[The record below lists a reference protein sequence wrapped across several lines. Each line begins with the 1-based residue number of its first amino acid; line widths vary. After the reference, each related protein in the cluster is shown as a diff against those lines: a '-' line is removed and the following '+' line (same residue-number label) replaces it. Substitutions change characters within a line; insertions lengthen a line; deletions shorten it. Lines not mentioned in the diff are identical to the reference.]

1 MQCERKVKPMNPLQ
15 QNLIIFKVDNGE
27 VSVDVKLDN
36 DTVWLNLNQ
45 LTQLFERDKSVISRH
60 LKNIFTE
67 QELEQNSTVAK
78 FATVQQEGGHEVQR
92 DIEFYNLDVIISV
105 GYRVNSKRGT
115 QFRQWASRVLKD
127 HLVQG
132 YSLHQQRL
140 CEKGIKDLQKAM
152 GLLSQTLQRQS
163 LVHEIGY
170 QAIEIINHYA
180 KTWHLLLA
188 YDENSLISPAT
199 LTESPKILEY
209 DTVLMAIDELKQTL
223 IQKGE
228 ATPLFGQQREGQL
241 QAILGTIHQTFDE
254 TFLYPS
260 CIERAAHLLYF
271 VIKDHPFVD
280 GNKRIG
286 SFLFLLYLQSQNSD
300 FTQLNDLT
308 LVALT
313 LLVAES
319 DPKDKDL
326 MIKLILNLMAKG

>member
-1 MQCERKVKPMNPLQ
+1 MNPLQ
-15 QNLIIFKVDNGE
+15 QNLIIFKADNGE
-27 VSVDVKLDN
+27 ISVDVKLDQ

-60 LKNIFTE
+60 LKNIFME
-67 QELEQNSTVAK
+67 EELEQNSVVAN
-78 FATVQQEGGHEVQR
+78 FATTAADDKTYQVEY
-92 DIEFYNLDVIISV
+92 YNLDAIISV

-140 CEKGIKDLQKAM
+140 YEKGIEDLQKAM

-163 LVHEIGY
+163 LVHEIGH

-188 YDENSLISPAT
+188 YDENT
-199 LTESPKILEY
+199 LVFPTTLADSPKILEY
-209 DTVLMAIDELKQTL
+209 DIVLIVIDELKQML

-241 QAILGTIHQTFDE
+241 QAILGTIQQTFDE

-286 SFLFLLYLQSQNSD
+286 SFLFLLYLQSQDSD
-300 FTQLNDLT
+300 CTQFNELT
-308 LVALT
+308 LVALA

-319 DPKDKDL
+319 DPKDKEL
-326 MIKLILNLMAKG
+326 MIKLILNLIAKG